1 MNTERLKANRKRS
14 KTLSYLKKQNI
25 MLSKSIKKYIDKNV
39 SELSENE
46 IDLSKAFV
54 SNLLKCANLSLYGQT
69 GNDIKFITSITCNHK
84 LCNICNWNR
93 QKKVRRK
100 YFTWFSANET
110 INKIKINADNK
121 YITDTNLNKYL
132 KNNQNLKFDKLKY
145 DLMHL
150 TLTVPHNRDGWRG
163 KKIYFFEIMQA
174 FNQMRKTNEWNK
186 QVYGG
191 EYGVETTR
199 NRGGY
204 HIHIHSLLFVKQGEQ
219 NRNRLHLDIM
229 RVWNRLTVD
238 RSNERLQFT
247 ENQIKA
253 IKKGNKLMDDVFVS
267 KLNPQ
272 GATLIGLECIY
283 TFENGIKTRTKEWGT
298 DAMMIAVMETIS
310 YHFKPK
316 LFNSGEQSYDI
327 ETIVEV
333 LPKVYKK
340 VLYRKFGCLHGE
352 KSLNVKDDT
361 LLQDYEE
368 TAEVVDEETGEVLQS
383 HYFVTNPLNTYSKG
397 IDNEIHIKRQAI
409 IKNLSAKSGRE
420 AVQQV
425 IDMSIPKYRK

>member
-1 MNTERLKANRKRS
+1 VDTERLKANRKRS

-25 MLSKSIKKYIDKNV
+25 MLSESIRKYVSKNM

-46 IDLSKAFV
+46 IDMSKAFV
-54 SNLLKCANLSLYGQT
+54 GNLLKCANISLYGQT
-69 GNDIKFITSITCNHK
+69 GNAIKLITSITCNHK

-100 YFTWFSANET
+100 YFNWFASNET
-110 INKIKINADNK
+110 LNKITINGDIKHVTNA
-121 YITDTNLNKYL
+121 NLNKYL
-132 KNNQNLKFDKLKY
+132 NSKPEKLKY

-150 TLTVPHNRDGWRG
+150 TLTVPHSRDGWKG
-163 KKIYFFEIMQA
+163 KKIYFSEIMQA
-174 FNQMRKTNEWNK
+174 FNQMRKSDEWNR

-199 NRGGY
+199 NTGGY

-229 RVWNRLTVD
+229 RLWNRLTVD
-238 RSNERLQFT
+238 KSNERVQFT

-253 IKKGNKLMDDVFVS
+253 IKKGNKLMDDVFVN

-283 TFENGIKTRTKEWGT
+283 TLDNGIKTRTKEWGT
-298 DAMMIAVMETIS
+298 DAMMMAVMETIS

-316 LFNSGEQSYDI
+316 LFNSSEQTYDI

-368 TAEVVDEETGEVLQS
+368 TAEEVDEETGEVLQT
-383 HYFVTNPLNTYSKG
+383 HFFITNPLNVYAKG
-397 IDNEIHIKRQAI
+397 TDNEIHVKRQAI

-420 AVQQV
+420 AVKQV
-425 IDMSIPKYRK
+425 IDLSIPKYK